1 MPRSKYPFAR
11 GPPHAALAAAL
22 KRPREDPPTDSPP
35 PPPTL
40 TVDVALANGTKAAG
54 AAPQGFNRRDDEWV
68 PRSHALFADDDV
80 PGPHAGPGR
89 GTAPRCVVPKKVQ
102 VLQVVVETRVPEGCV
117 PGDTYHI
124 RDDAFGIVRVC
135 VPAGSEPGDKIR
147 VKVTPTVASRCEP
160 EGGESSVCVL
170 D

>member
-1 MPRSKYPFAR
+1 MPRSKQPFAR
-11 GPPHAALAAAL
+11 GLPPHAELALR
-22 KRPREDPPTDSPP
+22 KRLREDPPTDSPP

-40 TVDVALANGTKAAG
+40 TVDVSLANGTKATG
-54 AAPQGFNRRDDEWV
+54 AAPQGVDRLDGEWV
-68 PRSHALFADDDV
+68 SRSHTLVADGYV
-80 PGPHAGPGR
+80 PGLHAGPGR
-89 GTAPRCVVPKKVQ
+89 GTGPRCVVPKKVK
-102 VLQVVVETRVPEGCV
+102 VLHVVVETRVPEGCV

-147 VKVTPTVASRCEP
+147 VQVTPTVASRCEP